1 MRKHKINPEWM
12 LRLFTYSFIWMILL
26 NMNSQLEKNSIKVE
40 DLGPNIKEIKSRP
53 NIDQLI
59 KRIVTERNRE
69 KKNNILM
76 MFLIFS
82 GVAIIALKY
91 L

>member
-1 MRKHKINPEWM
+1 
-12 LRLFTYSFIWMILL
+12 
-26 NMNSQLEKNSIKVE
+26 MNSQLEKNSIKVE
-40 DLGPNIKEIKSRP
+40 DSGPDIKEIKSRP

-59 KRIVTERNRE
+59 KRIVTARNRE

>member
-1 MRKHKINPEWM
+1 M
-12 LRLFTYSFIWMILL
+12 S
-26 NMNSQLEKNSIKVE
+26 SQLEKNSIKVE
-40 DLGPNIKEIKSRP
+40 DSGPNIKEIKSRP

-59 KRIVTERNRE
+59 KRIVTARNRE

-82 GVAIIALKY
+82 GIAIIALKY

>member
-1 MRKHKINPEWM
+1 M
-12 LRLFTYSFIWMILL
+12 LRLFTYSFICFIWMILL

-59 KRIVTERNRE
+59 KRIVTARNRE

-82 GVAIIALKY
+82 GIAIIALKY

>member
-1 MRKHKINPEWM
+1 
-12 LRLFTYSFIWMILL
+12 
-26 NMNSQLEKNSIKVE
+26 MNSQLEKNSIKVE
-40 DLGPNIKEIKSRP
+40 DSGPNIKEIKSRP

-59 KRIVTERNRE
+59 KRIVTARNRE

>member
-1 MRKHKINPEWM
+1 M
-12 LRLFTYSFIWMILL
+12 LRLFTYSFICFIWMILL
-26 NMNSQLEKNSIKVE
+26 NMNSQLEKNSIKIE

-59 KRIVTERNRE
+59 KRIVTARNRE

>member
-1 MRKHKINPEWM
+1 
-12 LRLFTYSFIWMILL
+12 
-26 NMNSQLEKNSIKVE
+26 MNSQLKKNSIKVE
-40 DLGPNIKEIKSRP
+40 DSGPNIKEIKSRP

-59 KRIVTERNRE
+59 KRIVTARNRE

>member
-1 MRKHKINPEWM
+1 
-12 LRLFTYSFIWMILL
+12 
-26 NMNSQLEKNSIKVE
+26 MNSQLEKNSIKVE
-40 DLGPNIKEIKSRP
+40 DSGPNIKEIKSRP

-59 KRIVTERNRE
+59 KRIVTARNRE

-82 GVAIIALKY
+82 GIAIIALKY

>member
-1 MRKHKINPEWM
+1 M

>member
-1 MRKHKINPEWM
+1 
-12 LRLFTYSFIWMILL
+12 
-26 NMNSQLEKNSIKVE
+26 MNSQLEKNSIKVE

-82 GVAIIALKY
+82 GIAIIALKY

>member
-1 MRKHKINPEWM
+1 M
-12 LRLFTYSFIWMILL
+12 S
-26 NMNSQLEKNSIKVE
+26 SQLEKNSIKVE
-40 DLGPNIKEIKSRP
+40 DSGPNIKEIKSRP

-59 KRIVTERNRE
+59 KRIVTARNRE

>member
-1 MRKHKINPEWM
+1 M
-12 LRLFTYSFIWMILL
+12 S
-26 NMNSQLEKNSIKVE
+26 SQLEKNSIKVV
-40 DLGPNIKEIKSRP
+40 DSGPNTKEIKSRP

-59 KRIVTERNRE
+59 KRIVTARNRK
-69 KKNNILM
+69 KKNNMLM

>member
-1 MRKHKINPEWM
+1 M
-12 LRLFTYSFIWMILL
+12 LRLFTYSFICFIWMILL

>member
-1 MRKHKINPEWM
+1 M
-12 LRLFTYSFIWMILL
+12 LRLFTYSFICFIWMILL
-26 NMNSQLEKNSIKVE
+26 NMNSQLEKNSIKIE

-59 KRIVTERNRE
+59 KRIVTARNRE

-82 GVAIIALKY
+82 GIAIIALKY

>member
-1 MRKHKINPEWM
+1 M
-12 LRLFTYSFIWMILL
+12 S
-26 NMNSQLEKNSIKVE
+26 SQLEKNSIKVE

-59 KRIVTERNRE
+59 KRIVTARNRE

>member
-1 MRKHKINPEWM
+1 
-12 LRLFTYSFIWMILL
+12 
-26 NMNSQLEKNSIKVE
+26 MNSQLEKNSIKVE
-40 DLGPNIKEIKSRP
+40 DSGPNIKEIKSRP

-59 KRIVTERNRE
+59 KRIVTARNRE
-69 KKNNILM
+69 KKNSILM

>member
-1 MRKHKINPEWM
+1 M
-12 LRLFTYSFIWMILL
+12 S
-26 NMNSQLEKNSIKVE
+26 SQLEKNSIKVE
-40 DLGPNIKEIKSRP
+40 DSGPNIKEIKSRP

-59 KRIVTERNRE
+59 KRIVTARNRE
-69 KKNNILM
+69 KKNNILI

-82 GVAIIALKY
+82 RITIINMKY

>member
-1 MRKHKINPEWM
+1 M
-12 LRLFTYSFIWMILL
+12 S
-26 NMNSQLEKNSIKVE
+26 SQLEKNSIKVE
-40 DLGPNIKEIKSRP
+40 DSGPNIKEIKSRP

-82 GVAIIALKY
+82 GIAIIALKY

>member
-1 MRKHKINPEWM
+1 M

-59 KRIVTERNRE
+59 KRIVTARNRE

>member
-1 MRKHKINPEWM
+1 
-12 LRLFTYSFIWMILL
+12 
-26 NMNSQLEKNSIKVE
+26 MNSQLEKNSIKVE
-40 DLGPNIKEIKSRP
+40 DSGPNIKEIKSRP

-59 KRIVTERNRE
+59 KRIVTARNRE

-76 MFLIFS
+76 MLLIFS
-82 GVAIIALKY
+82 GIAIIALKY

>member
-1 MRKHKINPEWM
+1 
-12 LRLFTYSFIWMILL
+12 
-26 NMNSQLEKNSIKVE
+26 MNSQLEKNSIKVE
-40 DLGPNIKEIKSRP
+40 DSGPNIKKIKSRP

-59 KRIVTERNRE
+59 KRIVTARNRE